1 MRLYSFYES
10 IHYYYYV
17 MELMRGGTLAK
28 FLAEQSS
35 PASEEAVLDYAR
47 QILLAVAY
55 CHRHNISH
63 GDVKME
69 NLMFADPQRKVLKL
83 IDFGLAQNL
92 TSMSPTERQNA
103 IRGDMRGVGRVMYT
117 LINGPMAYRLE
128 ENRLIPTIV
137 VQIARKIFSKQNNMT
152 GGPWRMI
159 SEGTKDLI
167 MRLLE
172 YDGRPGPTPAEVFAG
187 YPRLV
192 LHKRNAPARF
202 FPGDGSGL
210 VLMVYIMDWQ
220 CACRRTGFSRR
231 CSCTCSTTAI
241 PAG

>member
-69 NLMFADPQRKVLKL
+69 NLMFADPQRK
-83 IDFGLAQNL
+83 
-92 TSMSPTERQNA
+92 A